1 MTSPQTHANDSD
13 IYESLD
19 PHPQDVH
26 SRDVSPD
33 NNSLEKGEEYSS
45 GHDRDRSPDEPK
57 HSETHHDDGASNSSP
72 QTSPLVPSSNVE
84 SLKKQLAW
92 ATTEIALA
100 QAKGYTPS
108 SPDSDDDIIDIL
120 SKNDIQVKDTRLL
133 QALLSTRHQLSRVKE
148 LVKDQTQTASERIA
162 EMERQR
168 DEALSDAAYARARLA
183 AAQSGD
189 PNDVQSDRAA
199 ELGRK
204 LVTALSMQ
212 NELSMKVDDLSAQ
225 LSSERKARKFAE
237 DTAKGHL
244 SKFDDAEIR
253 RKEHLAELEEL
264 KGKFAETQKV
274 ATNEKVRALDHSA
287 TADNLR
293 IENEELKK
301 QVTEL
306 TELVANQTSA
316 VKATKAAI
324 TSAAERADSAEKQL
338 AVEQSQKAELEKEA
352 AQLKQELATVDS
364 LRTKIEDLEAQLAH
378 AKEEAD
384 AARNVMISGLDTLV
398 SRSAPT
404 SPTIDHDAR
413 LRTLQTHLDAT
424 KALHAE
430 SRDAAEI
437 AAQELSKANDRIA
450 ALEAAESQSVREAAE
465 LQTRLSE
472 SLDQLNALQEEH
484 SKVRAR
490 MTDVQRDLDASYV
503 KQSAIKQLF
512 SERPSSASQLR
523 SLTTTPDVSG
533 RLREME
539 RQLEDSQRLREEL
552 EASQEQV
559 MQNLAV
565 ASKRHKDATRRQRE
579 AEERVKKLEEELE
592 RTSNLSA
599 SGSSAADVAEATKRQ
614 IDAEKK
620 LSESTI
626 VFQERLAQL
635 EADYQSAVHYVK
647 GTERMIRRM
656 KEELTKYKSQNAF
669 LQTELHELKRQDL
682 KGTDEERQ
690 GWESEKERLLKEI
703 EELQLAQK
711 TAENSAAEQMKEL
724 QSKLDQ
730 HAEERDVLKNQ
741 LADIQKEHRAALE
754 RSQDV
759 EAELDRLSQSNG
771 DRTRLQNDLAAAQAA
786 SKRLEQENQQL
797 ETRAL
802 EAEEKVSLLLDQVEN
817 SVDTYRRSVVPKR
830 TDGNS
835 PPISPRS
842 SSVGNR
848 TSVAL
853 DSLAHE
859 LDQLRSHWE
868 SSTHRYRL
876 STASSAGHESPVN
889 RGLGLMPN
897 FDFEGPR
904 RTSSTRINGVHHDDE
919 SGSRWRDDEPP
930 TARLRQI
937 TA

>member
-1 MTSPQTHANDSD
+1 LASPQLNGIDPDMYDTH
-13 IYESLD
+13 D
-19 PHPQDVH
+19 PHSRDLH
-26 SRDVSPD
+26 SRDVSLD

-45 GHDRDRSPDEPK
+45 SVNERDQSPDEPK
-57 HSETHHDDGASNSSP
+57 HSETQHDDGISNSSP
-72 QTSPLVPSSNVE
+72 QSSPRVPSTAE
-84 SLKKQLAW
+84 SLRKQLAW
-92 ATTEIALA
+92 ATTELALA
-100 QAKGYTPS
+100 QAKGYTPT
-108 SPDSDDDIIDIL
+108 SPDSDDDITDIL
-120 SKNDIQVKDTRLL
+120 AKNDIQDKDTRLL

-148 LVKDQTQTASERIA
+148 LVKDQTLTASERIA

-189 PNDVQSDRAA
+189 VGEVQTDRAA

-225 LSSERKARKFAE
+225 LSSERKARKIAE
-237 DTAKGHL
+237 DTARGHL
-244 SKFDDAEIR
+244 NKFDDAEAR
-253 RKEHLAELEEL
+253 RKEHWVQLEEW
-264 KGKFAETQKV
+264 KGKFTETQKT
-274 ATNEKVRALDHSA
+274 ATDEKVRALDHSA

-293 IENEELKK
+293 IENDELKK
-301 QVTEL
+301 QVAEL
-306 TELVANQTSA
+306 TELVENQTSA

-338 AVEQSQKAELEKEA
+338 SGERSQKVELEKEIV
-352 AQLKQELATVDS
+352 QLRQELGTVES
-364 LRTKIEDLEAQLAH
+364 LQSKIQELEMQLAQ

-384 AARNVMISGLDTLV
+384 AARNVMINGLDTLV
-398 SRSAPT
+398 SRSTPT
-404 SPTIDHDAR
+404 TPTIDHDAR
-413 LRTLQTHLDAT
+413 IRSLQSHLEAT
-424 KALHAE
+424 KSLHAE
-430 SRDAAEI
+430 TRDAAET
-437 AAQELSKANDRIA
+437 AAEELSKANERIA
-450 ALEAAESQSVREAAE
+450 ALEAAQSQSVREAAA

-484 SKVRAR
+484 SKVRSR
-490 MTDVQRDLDASYV
+490 MTEVQRDLDASYV

-523 SLTTTPDVSG
+523 SLTTTPDVSS
-533 RLREME
+533 RLRDLE
-539 RQLEDSQRLREEL
+539 RQLDESQRLREEL
-552 EASQEQV
+552 ETSQEQV
-559 MQNLAV
+559 MQNLSV

-579 AEERVKKLEEELE
+579 AEDRVKKLEEELE

-599 SGSSAADVAEATKRQ
+599 SGSSAVDVAEATKRQ
-614 IDAEKK
+614 LDAEKK
-620 LSESTI
+620 LADSTI
-626 VFQERLAQL
+626 VFQDRLAQL

-647 GTERMIRRM
+647 GTEKMIRRM

-669 LQTELHELKRQDL
+669 LQTELHELKRQSL
-682 KGTDEERQ
+682 KGSDEEVQ
-690 GWESEKERLLKEI
+690 GWASEKERLVKEI
-703 EELQLAQK
+703 EALQLAQRA
-711 TAENSAAEQMKEL
+711 AETSAAEQMKVL

-730 HAEERDVLKNQ
+730 HAEERDVLKFQ
-741 LADIQKEHRAALE
+741 LADIQKEHSAALE
-754 RSQDV
+754 RSMEV
-759 EAELDRLSQSNG
+759 EAELERLSQNNG
-771 DRTRLQNDLAAAQAA
+771 DRTRLENDLAMAKAA

-817 SVDTYRRSVVPKR
+817 SVDTYRRSMVTKR

-876 STASSAGHESPVN
+876 STASSVGRDSPVN

-897 FDFEGPR
+897 FDFEGTRSASPR
-904 RTSSTRINGVHHDDE
+904 VNGVHHDDE
-919 SGSRWRDDEPP
+919 SGSRWRDDETP
-930 TARLRQI
+930 TARTRQI